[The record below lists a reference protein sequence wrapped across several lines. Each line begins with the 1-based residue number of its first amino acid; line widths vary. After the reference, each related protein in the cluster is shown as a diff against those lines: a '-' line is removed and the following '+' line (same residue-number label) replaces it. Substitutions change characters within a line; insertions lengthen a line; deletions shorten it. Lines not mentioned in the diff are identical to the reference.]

1 LSDNQITITLKGPGR
16 IAGVGNGNP
25 QSKESFQANHITLF
39 YGKAMIIVDSEYT
52 KGIVEVTTTAD
63 GLKKAV
69 ASIVVE

>member
-1 LSDNQITITLKGPGR
+1 
-16 IAGVGNGNP
+16 VGNGNP